1 MSMMRRIVIDS
12 SVVVSGLMSRRGASF
27 RLLQL
32 VGRKRFTTVVSVPLV
47 VEYEKVV
54 LDPEHDLPYTPGEIG
69 RFLDYFCAV
78 SDRRKVFFLWRPY
91 LRVPTDDMVLE
102 AAVAGGCKYI
112 VTFNTKDFAGVERFG
127 IRALWPGDFLKILKE
142 KK

>member
-1 MSMMRRIVIDS
+1 M
-12 SVVVSGLMSRRGASF
+12 
-27 RLLQL
+27 
-32 VGRKRFTTVVSVPLV
+32 
-47 VEYEKVV
+47 
-54 LDPEHDLPYTPGEIG
+54 
-69 RFLDYFCAV
+69 
-78 SDRRKVFFLWRPY
+78 FFLWRPY
-91 LRVPTDDMVLE
+91 LRDPTDDMVLE